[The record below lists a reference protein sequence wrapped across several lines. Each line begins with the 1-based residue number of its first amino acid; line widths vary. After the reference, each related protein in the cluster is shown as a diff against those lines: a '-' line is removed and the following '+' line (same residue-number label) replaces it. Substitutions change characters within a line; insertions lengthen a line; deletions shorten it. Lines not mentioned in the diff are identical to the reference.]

1 MERRRLRLASAS
13 TSFMNND
20 EKYYVDSS
28 TYIHETGHLLGL
40 DDYYSYNPNTIG
52 KVYGAD
58 MMDGNLGDHHLYQ
71 KFFWGGLS
79 LILLQNQVII
89 HLTFF

>member
-1 MERRRLRLASAS
+1 MDSKKEYDGKKTFAVSFAS

-58 MMDGNLGDHHLYQ
+58 MMDEIGRAH
-71 KFFWGGLS
+71 
-79 LILLQNQVII
+79 V
-89 HLTFF
+89 